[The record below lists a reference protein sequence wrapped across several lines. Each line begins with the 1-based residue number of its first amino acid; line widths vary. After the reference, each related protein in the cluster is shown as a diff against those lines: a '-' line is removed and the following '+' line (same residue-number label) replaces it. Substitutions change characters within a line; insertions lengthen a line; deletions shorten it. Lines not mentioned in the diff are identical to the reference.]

1 MKKDKKRTYENIIE
15 DLEIIIS
22 KLNSAE
28 IPLENSIKLYE
39 EGIKLSN
46 EADKELLNVEKNIEK
61 QKKAKK
67 NINNKINI
75 EKSFEAIEKIIEN
88 LNDEDIS
95 IATAQANYDDALEII
110 YNIESYLKKAKIII
124 KKYE

>member
-75 EKSFEAIEKIIEN
+75 EKSFEEIEKIIEN

-110 YNIESYLKKAKIII
+110 YNIECYLKKAKIII

>member
-46 EADKELLNVEKNIEK
+46 EANKELLNVEKNIEK

>member
-1 MKKDKKRTYENIIE
+1 MKIDKKRTYENILE
-15 DLEIIIS
+15 DLELIIS
-22 KLNSAE
+22 KLNSTDVS
-28 IPLENSIKLYE
+28 LENSIKLYE

-46 EADKELLNVEKNIEK
+46 EADKELLNLEKYIEK
-61 QKKAKK
+61 QKKVKK

-75 EKSFEAIEKIIEN
+75 EESFKEIEKIIEN
-88 LNDEDIS
+88 LNDENIP

>member
-28 IPLENSIKLYE
+28 IALENSIKLYE

-67 NINNKINI
+67 NINKKINI
-75 EKSFEAIEKIIEN
+75 EKSFEEIEKIIEN

>member
-61 QKKAKK
+61 QKKTKK

-75 EKSFEAIEKIIEN
+75 EKSFEEIEKIIEN

>member
-1 MKKDKKRTYENIIE
+1 MKKNKKRTYENIIE
-15 DLEIIIS
+15 DLELIIS
-22 KLNSAE
+22 KLNSTE

>member
-67 NINNKINI
+67 NINKKINI
-75 EKSFEAIEKIIEN
+75 EKSFEEIEKIIEN

>member
-1 MKKDKKRTYENIIE
+1 MKKNKKRTYENIIE
-15 DLEIIIS
+15 DLELIIS
-22 KLNSAE
+22 KLNSPD

-61 QKKAKK
+61 PKKIK
-67 NINNKINI
+67 NVNNRINI
-75 EKSFEAIEKIIEN
+75 EKSFEEIEKIIED

-95 IATAQANYDDALEII
+95 IATAQANYDAALEIV

>member
-22 KLNSAE
+22 KLNSTE

>member
-22 KLNSAE
+22 KLNSTE

-46 EADKELLNVEKNIEK
+46 EANKELLNVEKNIEK

-75 EKSFEAIEKIIEN
+75 EKSFEEIEKIIEN

>member
-1 MKKDKKRTYENIIE
+1 MKIDKKRTYENILE
-15 DLEIIIS
+15 DLELIIS
-22 KLNSAE
+22 KLNSTDVS
-28 IPLENSIKLYE
+28 LENSIKLYE

-46 EADKELLNVEKNIEK
+46 EADKELLNLEKYIEK
-61 QKKAKK
+61 QKKVKK

-75 EKSFEAIEKIIEN
+75 EESFKEIEKIIEN
-88 LNDEDIS
+88 LNDENIP
-95 IATAQANYDDALEII
+95 IATAQASYDDALEII

>member
-61 QKKAKK
+61 QKKQKK
-67 NINNKINI
+67 ILTTK
-75 EKSFEAIEKIIEN
+75 
-88 LNDEDIS
+88 LIS
-95 IATAQANYDDALEII
+95 KNH
-110 YNIESYLKKAKIII
+110 LKKLK
-124 KKYE
+124 

>member
-75 EKSFEAIEKIIEN
+75 EKSFEEIEIIIEN

>member
-1 MKKDKKRTYENIIE
+1 MKIDKKRTYENILE
-15 DLEIIIS
+15 DLELIIS
-22 KLNSAE
+22 KLNSTDVS
-28 IPLENSIKLYE
+28 LENSIKLYE

-75 EKSFEAIEKIIEN
+75 EKSFEEIEKIIEN

>member
-46 EADKELLNVEKNIEK
+46 EALSLIH
-61 QKKAKK
+61 
-67 NINNKINI
+67 I
-75 EKSFEAIEKIIEN
+75 
-88 LNDEDIS
+88 
-95 IATAQANYDDALEII
+95 
-110 YNIESYLKKAKIII
+110 
-124 KKYE
+124 